1 MMNNDAKP
9 RLIRRVLLLQEFDL
23 ETRDK
28 KGSENVVGYLLS
40 SLENSIVED
49 NDKEIVETFLDEQLM
64 AMNILVPWYADFVN
78 YLVCNVLTPELK

>member
-1 MMNNDAKP
+1 M
-9 RLIRRVLLLQEFDL
+9 
-23 ETRDK
+23 
-28 KGSENVVGYLLS
+28 VGYLLS
-40 SLENSIVED
+40 SLENAIVKD